1 MCTCTVHVCT
11 VHVCTCTCVHV
22 CVQYMYSTCMYVY
35 STCMYMLIYEFTT
48 KDDSMRLSNIDNRL
62 SSSSISVGAFEGR
75 TRNEKVIGN
84 PIYRKEKINKK
95 RN

>member
-1 MCTCTVHVCT
+1 MYSEGHS
-11 VHVCTCTCVHV
+11 CV
-22 CVQYMYSTCMYVY
+22 YMYVQ
-35 STCMYMLIYEFTT
+35 YMLIYEFTT

-84 PIYRKEKINKK
+84 PIYRKEKTNKSAIESTCTCRNKK
-95 RN
+95 NN